1 MKKLVSVL
9 LCLALV
15 AAMAVTAF
23 ADGSVNFSVSA
34 SASELEPGDTLTL
47 TVSVSSSAEAT
58 QYGLKFT
65 YDKDVFEYVN
75 ATCTVP
81 GVMVPAPNE
90 SGIAFMFQSATSY
103 SGEVGTYTLKV
114 KDTAVGGDYTIEG
127 TASAK
132 NSSTVLTANGCSA
145 TVSVLVD
152 CEHSYGE
159 WAPAQNGN
167 GHEQVCTLC
176 GSVNSAA
183 HDWDDGVVV
192 TPADCENDGEMLY
205 TCETCGAEESEQ
217 IPALGH
223 EWDDGAVVTPAT
235 CTEAGEMLHTCEVC
249 GAEESAEIPALG
261 HDYGSWTTTVAPTT
275 ESTGERQRTCKVCGF
290 VQTEVVPAVSSPAT
304 GDTQLILW
312 TTLMAISACG
322 VAAIAFYSSKKREI
336 I

>member
-23 ADGSVNFSVSA
+23 ADGSVNFSMSA
-34 SASELEPGDTLTL
+34 SASELERGDTLTIN
-47 TVSVSSSAEAT
+47 VSVASSTDAT
-58 QYGLKFT
+58 SYGLKLSFNQ
-65 YDKDVFEYVN
+65 DVFEIVDG
-75 ATCTVP
+75 ACSVP
-81 GVMVPAPNE
+81 GTLVASFNN
-90 SGIAFMFQSATSY
+90 GFAFMFQNATDY
-103 SGEVGTYTLKV
+103 SGEVGTVTLKV

-127 TASAK
+127 VASVK
-132 NSSTVLTANGCSA
+132 NGSTVVTANGGSVA
-145 TVSVLVD
+145 VSVNVPCD
-152 CEHSYGE
+152 HSYGE

-183 HDWDDGVVV
+183 HDWDDGTVV

-223 EWDDGAVVTPAT
+223 DWDDGAVVTPAT

-261 HDYGSWTTTVAPTT
+261 HDFGSWTTTVAPTT